1 MEHFDVA
8 IVGGGSAGLA
18 ALKQL
23 SNLGKQAV
31 LIEAGKTVGSKNI
44 SGGILYSK
52 KLKNGKVYNV
62 EDVYGKD
69 FLLEAPIERLITK
82 YILHATSKDKVFSI
96 DLTRAHEYQ
105 ANFGYSVLLNK
116 LNSWFAKEAQESA
129 EKQGGGI
136 ISGVH
141 VQSLSWQHQQQQQQ
155 NDRVIINT
163 NELEEFEVKA
173 IIAAD
178 GVNSEIAEL
187 TGIRH
192 KFSPDELYQ
201 GVKVIVK
208 LPEEIIEQRFQIG
221 PNEGVAHLF
230 AGDVTMNHIGG
241 GFVYTN
247 RDTLSIGAVY
257 HYDSLM
263 ENPTEPYV
271 LVNTLL
277 SNPMVRE
284 FIKDEVAIKE
294 EIDKNLPKEEQLR
307 TRFAVSKLIKTWEE
321 LRHTYYSPSGRAKL
335 IENGKYKS
343 SEEIKARLDFIHK
356 ELSSKYGT
364 RFVTDY
370 IELEYSA
377 KLVPDG
383 KRCRMKKPYYKN
395 VLFIGDAAG
404 RGIFIGPRIEGLNV
418 GIDDAVRA
426 ANAVARSIDRNNF
439 SPNYMGE
446 FYSQLVEDSPYTR
459 DMKEIDK
466 DYLKVFLDAAKDVPK
481 DIVGSRY
488 GMIFKLMSSGT
499 FRGLA
504 VGFAN
509 MLGYD
514 RLLPLIESEETYVQ
528 VPIEIAEKLGSRVS
542 SSYAPSIPTLAQ
554 RIARLKYDDDS
565 VSHIKVLD
573 PKSEFMKKMVILC
586 PTKCYIT
593 ENNKVMLQHEGCIEC
608 GTCAKDT
615 EWRHPRGEKGINY
628 QYG

>member
-8 IVGGGSAGLA
+8 IIGGGSAGLA

-52 KLKNGKVYNV
+52 KPKNGKVYNV

-69 FLLEAPIERLITK
+69 FLSNAPLERLITK
-82 YILHATSKDKVFSI
+82 YILHSTSKDKIFSI

-116 LNSWFAKEAQESA
+116 LNSWFAKEAEESA
-129 EKQGGGI
+129 EQQGGGI

-141 VQSLSWQHQQQQQQ
+141 VQSLSWQQQQQQ
-155 NDRVIINT
+155 NDKVIVKT

-192 KFSPDELYQ
+192 KFGPDELYQ

-208 LPEEIIEQRFQIG
+208 LPEEIIEQRFQIRS
-221 PNEGVAHLF
+221 NEGAAHLF
-230 AGDVTMNHIGG
+230 AGDITMNHIGG

-263 ENPTEPYV
+263 KKPTEPYV

-277 SNPMVRE
+277 NNPMVRE
-284 FIKDEVAIKE
+284 FIKDEVTIKQ
-294 EIDKNLPKEEQLR
+294 EIDKNLPKEEHPR

-321 LRHTYYSPSGRAKL
+321 LRHAYHSQSGRTKL

-343 SEEIKARLDFIHK
+343 SEEIKARLDSISK

-395 VLFIGDAAG
+395 ILFIGDAAG

-466 DYLKVFLDAAKDVPK
+466 DYLKIFLDAAKDVPK
-481 DIVGSRY
+481 DLIGQRY
-488 GMIFKLMSSGT
+488 GVVFRLMSSGT
-499 FRGLA
+499 LRGLA

-509 MLGYD
+509 ILGYD
-514 RLLPLIESEETYVQ
+514 RLLPLVESEDTYVQ
-528 VPIEIAEKLGSRVS
+528 VPIELAEKTGREVQAT
-542 SSYAPSIPTLAQ
+542 YEPTIPSIAQ
-554 RIARLKYDDDS
+554 RIAS
-565 VSHIKVLD
+565 
-573 PKSEFMKKMVILC
+573 
-586 PTKCYIT
+586 
-593 ENNKVMLQHEGCIEC
+593 
-608 GTCAKDT
+608 
-615 EWRHPRGEKGINY
+615 
-628 QYG
+628 